1 MFTWYKGELP
11 SSKRL
16 EKSSDDLSS
25 QNEAHQAA
33 SPSAPLQ
40 SRGHKRQFQE
50 EDDHTE
56 SLKTKRQNPST
67 QGSPADEV
75 ITISLLSDDDDEVI
89 ILNPPPDRGYG
100 KRSAGH
106 RKKTGSK
113 K

>member
-1 MFTWYKGELP
+1 ML
-11 SSKRL
+11 
-16 EKSSDDLSS
+16 S
-25 QNEAHQAA
+25 QNEARRAA

-50 EDDHTE
+50 EDGHTE

-75 ITISLLSDDDDEVI
+75 ITISLLSDDDEVI

-100 KRSAGH
+100 KRSAGNKPH

>member
-1 MFTWYKGELP
+1 ML
-11 SSKRL
+11 
-16 EKSSDDLSS
+16 S
-25 QNEAHQAA
+25 QNEARQAA

-40 SRGHKRQFQE
+40 SRGCKRQFQE

-75 ITISLLSDDDDEVI
+75 ITISLLSDDDDDEVI
-89 ILNPPPDRGYG
+89 ILNPTTPPPDRGYG
-100 KRSAGH
+100 KRSSGSKLH